1 MLEGHEGVPQR
12 HMEDTMTHLA
22 GLLTAL
28 RWTEAA
34 AGLKPVVKADYCGV
48 MKGIELWTLGE
59 GGIL

>member
-1 MLEGHEGVPQR
+1 
-12 HMEDTMTHLA
+12 MTHLA